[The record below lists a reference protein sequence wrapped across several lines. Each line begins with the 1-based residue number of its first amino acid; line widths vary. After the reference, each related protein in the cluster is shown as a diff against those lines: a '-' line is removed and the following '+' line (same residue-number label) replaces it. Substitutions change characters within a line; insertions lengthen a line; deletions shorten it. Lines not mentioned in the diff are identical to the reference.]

1 MLWSCTSYHVGSL
14 LQATTSPWCIP
25 IAIADKFITPTLSSL
40 QEAGAVATLNLQRL
54 HTLALQVVQEALSAY
69 REEVQ
74 AREFPS
80 AAFSPYSIADEERAA
95 AAAAAREAGFA
106 AAADALEGLES

>member
-1 MLWSCTSYHVGSL
+1 M
-14 LQATTSPWCIP
+14 
-25 IAIADKFITPTLSSL
+25 
-40 QEAGAVATLNLQRL
+40 ATLNLQRL